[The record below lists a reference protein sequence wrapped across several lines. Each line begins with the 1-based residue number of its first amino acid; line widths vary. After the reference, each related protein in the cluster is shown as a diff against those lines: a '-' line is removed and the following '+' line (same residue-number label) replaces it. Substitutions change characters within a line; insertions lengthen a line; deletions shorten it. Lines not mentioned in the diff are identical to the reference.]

1 MATNTSLQQS
11 INQASQRAKAPS
23 ASSLI
28 KQTLGRDDIQRR
40 FHEVLRDKAPQF
52 MSSIVNV
59 VNSNKQLQKVDAM
72 SVISSAMVAA
82 TMDLPIDQNLGYMWI
97 VPYKGQATPQMG
109 YKGYIQ
115 LALRAGQYEAINAA
129 EVYEGELES
138 WNRLT
143 EEIKLNPNGRTSD
156 TVIGYFGYFKLING
170 FKKKVYWSVD
180 EINAHRRKFSK
191 MSGGA
196 KPSGVWADNFDAMA
210 KKTVL
215 RNMLSKWGIL
225 SIQMQNAVTK
235 DEVPQVLDEGTNP
248 MNDPK
253 AVNGTENDT
262 DIDPA
267 ESITPQPDIASQA
280 DAQADFLKRQG
291 IE

>member
-1 MATNTSLQQS
+1 MATNSSLQKQM
-11 INQASQRAKAPS
+11 NQASQRAKAPS

-59 VNSNKQLQKVDAM
+59 VNSNKKLQEVNAM

-115 LALRAGQYEAINAA
+115 LALRTGQYEAINAA

-170 FKKKVYWSVD
+170 FKKRFIGLSTRSMHTDVNLARCQAELNHLVFGLITLMLWPK
-180 EINAHRRKFSK
+180 RRFCATCCL
-191 MSGGA
+191 SGA
-196 KPSGVWADNFDAMA
+196 FY
-210 KKTVL
+210 
-215 RNMLSKWGIL
+215 LSKC
-225 SIQMQNAVTK
+225 K
-235 DEVPQVLDEGTNP
+235 
-248 MNDPK
+248 
-253 AVNGTENDT
+253 
-262 DIDPA
+262 
-267 ESITPQPDIASQA
+267 TPS
-280 DAQADFLKRQG
+280 LKMRCHRYWTRTQ
-291 IE
+291 IR

>member
-1 MATNTSLQQS
+1 MATNSSLQKQM
-11 INQASQRAKAPS
+11 NQASQRAKAPS

-59 VNSNKQLQKVDAM
+59 VNSNQQLQKVDAM

-97 VPYKGQATPQMG
+97 VPYRGQATPQMG

-115 LALRAGQYEAINAA
+115 LALRTGQYESINAA

-143 EEIKLNPNGRTSD
+143 EEIKLNPNGRASD
-156 TVIGYFGYFKLING
+156 NVIGYFGYFKLING
-170 FKKKVYWSVD
+170 FEKKVYWSVD

-191 MSGGA
+191 MSGGT

-235 DEVPQVLDEGTNP
+235 DEVPQTLDENSNP

-253 AVNGTENDT
+253 AVTATEDDT
-262 DIDPA
+262 DVDPTGSVVP
-267 ESITPQPDIASQA
+267 ETNIAAQA
-280 DAQADFLKRQG
+280 DAAADFLKNEG

>member
-1 MATNTSLQQS
+1 MATTSSLQKS
-11 INQASQRAKAPS
+11 INQASQRTKAPT
-23 ASSLI
+23 ASSLL

-40 FHEVLRDKAPQF
+40 FREVLKDKAPQF

-59 VNSNKQLQKVDAM
+59 VNSNKQLQKVNAM

-82 TMDLPIDQNLGYMWI
+82 TMDLPIDQNLGYMWL
-97 VPYKGQATPQMG
+97 VPYGNTATPQMG

-115 LALRAGQYEAINAA
+115 LALRTGQYEAINAA

-170 FKKKVYWSVD
+170 FEKKVYWSVD
-180 EINAHRRKFSK
+180 EITAHRRKFSK
-191 MSGGA
+191 MSSGA
-196 KPSGVWADNFDAMA
+196 KPSGVWASNFDAMA
-210 KKTVL
+210 KKTVI

-225 SIQMQNAVTK
+225 SVQMQNAVTK
-235 DEVPQVLDEGTNP
+235 DEKPQTFDEDMNP

-253 AVNGTENDT
+253 SVDATEDDT
-262 DIDPA
+262 EDDSA
-267 ESITPQPDIASQA
+267 ENVAPQTDLTKQT
-280 DAQADFLKRQG
+280 DAADFLAKEG